1 MAEATRVRFLAGSLR
16 EAISEPPGEFGF
28 GERFEVDVIFT
39 TWPGT
44 QAALYAARQWTRY
57 LDARVVL
64 WSPQVVPR
72 RFSMTAPPVS
82 TGFIE
87 HSLQRLAE
95 VCCGGVEVVIRV
107 CLCREQHDCLLSVL
121 SPQSIVL
128 VGGKVRWWST
138 QEQRLTGFLH
148 SAGLRVLFIPVKER
162 APVTLAAPER
172 MPA

>member
-1 MAEATRVRFLAGSLR
+1 MR
-16 EAISEPPGEFGF
+16 EAISEPPGDYGF
-28 GERFEVDVIFT
+28 GEKFEVDVIFT

-44 QAALYAARQWTRY
+44 QAALYAVREWTRY

-95 VCCGGVEVVIRV
+95 VCCDGMEVVIRV

-128 VGGKVRWWST
+128 VGGKVRWWHT
-138 QEQRLTGFLH
+138 QEQRLAGFLH

-162 APVTLAAPER
+162 APVTLAAPEW
-172 MPA
+172 MPT

>member
-28 GERFEVDVIFT
+28 GEKFEVDVIFT

-57 LDARVVL
+57 LDARVLL
-64 WSPQVVPR
+64 WSLQVVPR
-72 RFSMTAPPVS
+72 RFSMSAPPVS

-87 HSLQRLAE
+87 HSLQRRAE
-95 VCCGGVEVVIRV
+95 VCCDGVEVVIRV
-107 CLCREQHDCLLSVL
+107 CLCRERHDCLLSVL

-128 VGGKVRWWST
+128 VGGKVRWWHT
-138 QEQRLTGFLH
+138 QEQRLAGFLY
-148 SAGLRVLFIPVKER
+148 SAGLRVLFIPIKER
-162 APVTLAAPER
+162 APVTLPAPER
-172 MPA
+172 MPT